1 MEKYLDFLNRISY
14 QQAELLIG
22 EGIFSPH
29 KSLSDKVNVENSFR
43 TFYGDTVVFD
53 LDRQTKERI
62 SALIEKLYEAVP
74 ECFCNKLD
82 SHTLHM
88 TLHDLSVFV
97 KKEEAVSMTAE
108 NETKLIELLK
118 DNPISLQTIRMKTKF
133 IINMLDIS
141 LVLTLVPADE
151 KEWDK
156 LQKLYTLLDNV
167 KICDYPF
174 LTPHITLAYYNYN
187 GFNAS
192 SLAKLKGIV
201 RDLNQQSFEITLNTN
216 KLFYQLTTY
225 PTITLSGALG
235 NSAGKGAE
243 QQVFR
248 NGNHYILLYGNIIRL
263 IYLFGSRM
271 SGVRVSS
278 LRPY

>member
-216 KLFYQLTTY
+216 KLFYQHFTDM
-225 PTITLSGALG
+225 
-235 NSAGKGAE
+235 
-243 QQVFR
+243 
-248 NGNHYILLYGNIIRL
+248 NHYVTVYALTDNL
-263 IYLFGSRM
+263 
-271 SGVRVSS
+271 
-278 LRPY
+278 